1 MSNGGGKTQSIGDKV
16 KTFAGGKK
24 GQMVG
29 DGECFTLADQA
40 LKDAGAKSAADYG
53 KVTADADYVWGTET
67 SKALVQAGDIVQFR
81 NYKFEITTKTKTT
94 KTYKGHP
101 KYKDQSTD
109 GEEWQTQS
117 QERPHHTAIV
127 SSKDSASQWTIL
139 EQNIAPMGSDTPVK
153 QVQLN
158 ELHTADSTKTTKTES
173 TVIEDGGPVKV
184 TVETTVTIKV
194 TGTVKVYRPQAK

>member
-1 MSNGGGKTQSIGDKV
+1 MSNGTKKPSLGDKV
-16 KTFAGGKK
+16 KTFADGKK
-24 GQMVG
+24 DQMVG

-53 KVTADADYVWGTET
+53 AVTADADYVWGKET
-67 SKALVQAGDIVQFR
+67 TKALVQPGDILQFR

-101 KYKDQSTD
+101 KYKDQSTE
-109 GEEWQTQS
+109 GEDWATQS

-127 SSKDSASQWTIL
+127 ASKDSSSQWTIL
-139 EQNIAPMGSDTPVK
+139 EQNIAPMGSDTAVK
-153 QVQLN
+153 KVQLN
-158 ELHTADSTKTTKTES
+158 QLLTADSTKTTKTES
-173 TVIEDGGPVKV
+173 TVIEDGGPVKI

>member
-1 MSNGGGKTQSIGDKV
+1 MSNGTKTPSLGDKV
-16 KTFAGGKK
+16 KTFADGKK

-40 LKDAGAKSAADYG
+40 LKSAGAKSAADYG
-53 KVTADADYVWGTET
+53 EVTADADYVWGKET
-67 SKALVQAGDIVQFR
+67 TKALVQAGDILQFR
-81 NYKFEITTKTKTT
+81 NYKFEITTTTKTT

-101 KYKDQSTD
+101 KYED
-109 GEEWQTQS
+109 GKAESEDEETLS

-127 SSKDSASQWTIL
+127 SSKDSSSQWTIL
-139 EQNIAPMGSDTPVK
+139 EQNIAPIGSDTAEK
-153 QVQLN
+153 KVQLN
-158 ELHTADSTKTTKTES
+158 QLPTAGSTKTTKTES

-194 TGTVKVYRPQAK
+194 SGTVKVYRPQAK